1 MFEWDLLAAADHD
14 DLDDDAE
21 YGDDHVST
29 DIGDYGADEVDEDDE
44 EVADK
49 KEGDVA
55 AHTDHPAPAHSHVE
69 EGWGEVTPPP
79 VETPTGK
86 PAASEPAKPAGP
98 TAPAKKAAPKKAAPA
113 KAAPTKAA
121 PTKAAPT
128 KAAPTKAAPTKAA
141 PTKA

>member
-55 AHTDHPAPAHSHVE
+55 AHTDHPAPAHSH
-69 EGWGEVTPPP
+69 G
-79 VETPTGK
+79 GK
-86 PAASEPAKPAGP
+86 VGPQGPADPGKRAKPRRP
-98 TAPAKKAAPKKAAPA
+98 LTLVMLLMSCQDDP
-113 KAAPTKAA
+113 
-121 PTKAAPT
+121 
-128 KAAPTKAAPTKAA
+128 
-141 PTKA
+141 